1 MDFILL
7 TQNTTPIF
15 RYIVWILGKLM
26 EGIFTVIDMVGIPNI
41 GLAIILF
48 TIIINLLMM
57 PLTIKQQK
65 FAKLSSKMSPE
76 LQAIQAK
83 YKDKVDQNSRLA
95 MNNEMQAVYA
105 KYGVSP
111 TGSCGYLLIQMPIL
125 FALYRV
131 IYAMPAYVQK
141 IGDTFRVL
149 ASKVIAMDNAAWLMN
164 PDYSEF
170 ANPEQIEKASNIA
183 KTVSMYGNNITDGN
197 MENGVIDVLNR
208 LSSSDMS
215 LVAQH
220 YDLTNLTFNGQLIL
234 SNGTTRGL
242 IDIYNN
248 FLGLNIGDSPQSL
261 IVEAFHNH
269 AWLLMLGALAIP
281 VLSAATQWINV
292 KLMPQQN
299 TDNKNV
305 DDTTAQMQSTMK
317 SMNTVMP
324 LLSAW
329 FCLSLPAGMGI
340 YWIAGAVIRSIEQ
353 VIINRHIDRM
363 DIEKIVE
370 KNLEKE
376 GIKKAAG
383 RSSGSTPS
391 ANSISSW
398 ATMKTANIVSDGS
411 TGKTDEERKANMVG
425 DAFYECLPDAMAVL
439 REFSLL
445 YMRTKMFEILINSQA
460 SEHVARM
467 TSMDN
472 ASRNAQDMIKSLTF
486 KYNTLRQSAIT
497 TELVEIVA
505 GAEAM

>member
-1 MDFILL
+1 MNFILL
-7 TQNTTPIF
+7 TQNSTPIF

-26 EGIFTVIDMVGIPNI
+26 EGIFMVIDAVGIPNI

-65 FAKLSSKMSPE
+65 FAKLSSRMSPE
-76 LQAIQAK
+76 LQAIQTK
-83 YKDKVDQNSRLA
+83 YKDKTDQNSRIA

-131 IYAMPAYVQK
+131 IYAMPAYVKK

-149 ASKVIAMDNAAWLMN
+149 ATAIISSDHAEWLMN
-164 PDYSEF
+164 PDFSEF
-170 ANPEQIEKASNIA
+170 ANAEQLAKSSNIA
-183 KTVSMYGNNITDGN
+183 KTISMYGNNITESN

-220 YDLTNLTFNGQLIL
+220 YGLTDLTFNGQLIL
-234 SNGTTRGL
+234 SNESTRGL
-242 IDIYNN
+242 IDTYNN
-248 FLGLNIGDSPQSL
+248 FLGLNIGDSPQTL
-261 IVEAFHNH
+261 IAQAFHNG
-269 AWLLMLGALAIP
+269 AWTVLIGALMIP
-281 VLSAATQWINV
+281 ILSAVTQWITV

-299 TDNKNV
+299 SNSKNM

-340 YWIAGAVIRSIEQ
+340 YWVAGSIVRGIQQVVI
-353 VIINRHIDRM
+353 NKHIDKM
-363 DIEKIVE
+363 DVNEIIEKNKE
-370 KNLEKE
+370 KSAKKIEKMKENQEKINAYANMSTKNINQKANLSSDQSSNVPSQPKVA
-376 GIKKAAG
+376 KA
-383 RSSGSTPS
+383 GSMM
-391 ANSISSW
+391 A
-398 ATMKTANIVSDGS
+398 
-411 TGKTDEERKANMVG
+411 KANMVS
-425 DAFYECLPDAMAVL
+425 DYN
-439 REFSLL
+439 
-445 YMRTKMFEILINSQA
+445 K
-460 SEHVARM
+460 
-467 TSMDN
+467 
-472 ASRNAQDMIKSLTF
+472 KSG
-486 KYNTLRQSAIT
+486 KK
-497 TELVEIVA
+497 
-505 GAEAM
+505 

>member
-7 TQNTTPIF
+7 TQNSTPIF

-26 EGIFTVIDMVGIPNI
+26 EGIFTVIDAIGIPNI

-76 LQAIQAK
+76 LQAIQLK

-131 IYAMPAYVQK
+131 IYAMPAYVKK

-149 ASKVIAMDNAAWLMN
+149 ATTIISADNAAWLMN
-164 PDYSEF
+164 PDFSEF
-170 ANPEQIEKASNIA
+170 ANAEQVEKSSNIA
-183 KTVSMYGNNITDGN
+183 KTISMYGNNISETN

-220 YDLTNLTFNGQLIL
+220 YGLTDLTFNGQLIL
-234 SNGTTRGL
+234 SNSTTRGL
-242 IDIYNN
+242 IDTYNN
-248 FLGLNIGDSPQSL
+248 FMGLNIGDSPQTL
-261 IVEAFHNH
+261 IVQAFHNG
-269 AWLLMLGALAIP
+269 AWLVMIGALMIP
-281 VLSAATQWINV
+281 ILSAATQWINV
-292 KLMPQQN
+292 KLMPQQDSN
-299 TDNKNV
+299 NNKNV

-329 FCLSLPAGMGI
+329 FCLSLPAGMGL
-340 YWIAGAVIRSIEQ
+340 YWVAGSIVRSIQQ
-353 VIINRHIDRM
+353 VVINKHIDKM
-363 DIEKIVE
+363 DVDQIIEKNKE
-370 KNLEKE
+370 KSAKKIEKMKE
-376 GIKKAAG
+376 NQDKINAYA
-383 RSSGSTPS
+383 SMSTK
-391 ANSISSW
+391 NINQR
-398 ATMKTANIVSDGS
+398 ANISTSQSSSTEVKSAKVGS
-411 TGKTDEERKANMVG
+411 MMSKANMV
-425 DAFYECLPDAMAVL
+425 
-439 REFSLL
+439 
-445 YMRTKMFEILINSQA
+445 
-460 SEHVARM
+460 SEY
-467 TSMDN
+467 N
-472 ASRNAQDMIKSLTF
+472 KKSG
-486 KYNTLRQSAIT
+486 KK
-497 TELVEIVA
+497 
-505 GAEAM
+505 

>member
-7 TQNTTPIF
+7 TQNSTPIF

-26 EGIFTVIDMVGIPNI
+26 EGIFTVIDAIGIPNI

-76 LQAIQAK
+76 LQAIQLK

-131 IYAMPAYVQK
+131 IYAMPAYVKK

-149 ASKVIAMDNAAWLMN
+149 ATTIISADNAAWLMN
-164 PDYSEF
+164 PDFSEF
-170 ANPEQIEKASNIA
+170 ANAEQVEKASNIA
-183 KTVSMYGNNITDGN
+183 KTISMYGNNISETN

-220 YDLTNLTFNGQLIL
+220 YGLTDLTFNGQLIL
-234 SNGTTRGL
+234 SNSTTRGL
-242 IDIYNN
+242 IDTYNN
-248 FLGLNIGDSPQSL
+248 FMGLNIGDSPQTL
-261 IVEAFHNH
+261 IVQAFHNG
-269 AWLLMLGALAIP
+269 AWLVMIGALMIP
-281 VLSAATQWINV
+281 ILSAATQWINV
-292 KLMPQQN
+292 KLMPQQDSN
-299 TDNKNV
+299 NNKNV

-329 FCLSLPAGMGI
+329 FCLSLPAGMGL
-340 YWIAGAVIRSIEQ
+340 YWVAGSIVRSIQQ
-353 VIINRHIDRM
+353 VVINKHIDKM
-363 DIEKIVE
+363 DVDQIIEKNKE
-370 KNLEKE
+370 KSAKKIEKMKE
-376 GIKKAAG
+376 NQDKINAYA
-383 RSSGSTPS
+383 SMSTK
-391 ANSISSW
+391 NINQR
-398 ATMKTANIVSDGS
+398 ANISTSQSSSTEVKSAKAGS
-411 TGKTDEERKANMVG
+411 MMSKANMV
-425 DAFYECLPDAMAVL
+425 
-439 REFSLL
+439 
-445 YMRTKMFEILINSQA
+445 
-460 SEHVARM
+460 SEY
-467 TSMDN
+467 N
-472 ASRNAQDMIKSLTF
+472 KKSV
-486 KYNTLRQSAIT
+486 KK
-497 TELVEIVA
+497 
-505 GAEAM
+505 

>member
-7 TQNTTPIF
+7 TQNSTPIF

-26 EGIFTVIDMVGIPNI
+26 EGIFTVIDAIGIPNI

-76 LQAIQAK
+76 LQAIQLK

-131 IYAMPAYVQK
+131 IYAMPAYVKK

-149 ASKVIAMDNAAWLMN
+149 ATTIISADNAAWLMN
-164 PDYSEF
+164 PDFSEF
-170 ANPEQIEKASNIA
+170 ANAEQVEKASNIA
-183 KTVSMYGNNITDGN
+183 KTISMYGNNISETN

-220 YDLTNLTFNGQLIL
+220 YGLTDLTFNGQLIL
-234 SNGTTRGL
+234 SNSTTRGL
-242 IDIYNN
+242 IDTYNN
-248 FLGLNIGDSPQSL
+248 FMGLNIGDSPQTL
-261 IVEAFHNH
+261 IVQAFHNG
-269 AWLLMLGALAIP
+269 AWLVMIGALMIP
-281 VLSAATQWINV
+281 ILSAATQWINV
-292 KLMPQQN
+292 KLMPQQDSN
-299 TDNKNV
+299 NNKNV

-329 FCLSLPAGMGI
+329 FCLSLPAGMGL
-340 YWIAGAVIRSIEQ
+340 YWVAGSIVRSIQQ
-353 VIINRHIDRM
+353 VVINKHIDKM
-363 DIEKIVE
+363 DVDQIIEKNKE
-370 KNLEKE
+370 KSVKKIEKMKE
-376 GIKKAAG
+376 NQDKINAYA
-383 RSSGSTPS
+383 SMSTK
-391 ANSISSW
+391 NINQR
-398 ATMKTANIVSDGS
+398 ANISTSQSSSTEVKSAKAGS
-411 TGKTDEERKANMVG
+411 MMSKANMV
-425 DAFYECLPDAMAVL
+425 
-439 REFSLL
+439 
-445 YMRTKMFEILINSQA
+445 
-460 SEHVARM
+460 SEY
-467 TSMDN
+467 N
-472 ASRNAQDMIKSLTF
+472 KKSG
-486 KYNTLRQSAIT
+486 KK
-497 TELVEIVA
+497 
-505 GAEAM
+505 